1 MLKNDRRFQAFVRQK
16 STHPLMKKKGIPE
29 CILFVTHRV
38 TKYPLMLEALMKY
51 SKDQEEE
58 LTALKKALDLVKVSN
73 CSHFIFCIIS

>member
-1 MLKNDRRFQAFVRQK
+1 MYKTDRRFQAFVRQRLA
-16 STHPLMKKKGIPE
+16 HPLMKKIGIPE

-58 LTALKKALDLVKVSN
+58 LSSLKRALDLVKVSGELRKL
-73 CSHFIFCIIS
+73 F

>member
-1 MLKNDRRFQAFVRQK
+1 
-16 STHPLMKKKGIPE
+16 MKKKGIPE

-58 LTALKKALDLVKVSN
+58 LSTLKKALDLVKVRGAEEI
-73 CSHFIFCIIS
+73 CVLDLV